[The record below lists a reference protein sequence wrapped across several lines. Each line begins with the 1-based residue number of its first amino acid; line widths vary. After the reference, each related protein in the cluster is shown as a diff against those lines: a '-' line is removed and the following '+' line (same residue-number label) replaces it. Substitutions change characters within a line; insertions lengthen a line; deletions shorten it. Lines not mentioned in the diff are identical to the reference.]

1 MRIGAVSIY
10 VADQDLA
17 LAFWIERAGFELRF
31 SAPMGSEGRWIEVGP
46 PGSESSIV
54 LYPRAMMVDW
64 AQHKPSIV
72 FECGDI
78 HVTHEAMEARGV
90 TFTQPP
96 KRLPWGMFAAFVD
109 PDGNWFGLR
118 ERRVS

>member
-10 VADQDLA
+10 VSDQDAA
-17 LAFWIERAGFELRF
+17 LAFWVERAGFELRF
-31 SAPMGSEGRWIEVGP
+31 SAPMGSDGRWIEVGP
-46 PGSESSIV
+46 MGSESSIV
-54 LYPRAMMVDW
+54 LYPRAMMADW

-78 HVTHEAMEARGV
+78 HVTHDSMAARGV
-90 TFTQPP
+90 TFTQTP